1 MVGACRC
8 GLCDAG
14 AGAVRWL
21 KRANRAPPV
30 PGRSNVSS
38 LLGYVNNSLN
48 SGAKTIVV
56 PAEILEE
63 ASDEEKEEAR
73 RLCALSGIK
82 LVVR

>member
-1 MVGACRC
+1 
-8 GLCDAG
+8 
-14 AGAVRWL
+14 
-21 KRANRAPPV
+21 
-30 PGRSNVSS
+30 VSS